1 MARKFK
7 SKIDRTRQF
16 HIVYRDWFESDA
28 YRSLNCVQRSL
39 LHELHALYLPSRND
53 VFLSTRRAAKRLH
66 VNADTARKAFHVL
79 ENRGFIKLI
88 NGHLWQQ
95 RKARTWRLTFMSY
108 NNREPTDDW
117 AAYSD

>member
-1 MARKFK
+1 MAKKRKSPFQR
-7 SKIDRTRQF
+7 SGQF
-16 HIVYRDWFESDA
+16 HRIYRDMFESDA
-28 YRSLNCVQRSL
+28 YRSLRCVERCL

-53 VFLSTRRAAKRLH
+53 VFLSTRDASKRLC

-79 ENRGFIKLI
+79 ENRGFIKLT

-95 RKARTWRLTFMSY
+95 KKARTWRLTFMSY

-117 AAYSD
+117 AVYSD